1 MRKLI
6 FSLAAAVLAVSVAST
21 SSVTAAPANGAA
33 IAKAVSADPLVEK
46 SSPVRWTIYRSSA
59 YRPGRCNDS
68 PAHC

>member
-1 MRKLI
+1 MRKLM
-6 FSLAAAVLAVSVAST
+6 FLLVAVALAVSVAST
-21 SSVTAAPANGAA
+21 SSVTAAPANGAV

-46 SSPVRWTIYRSSA
+46 ASPVRWAGYRGSA